1 MAFSALG
8 IITLSHH
15 CDMHL
20 CRHMSRLP
28 GLLHFALDA
37 DGTEFLWLLLGT
49 LSVLRSP
56 GMTWCP
62 GFTRKDG
69 DDGEH
74 VTPSILHPCLPPCHP
89 PPSLCE
95 VSTCLPCLK
104 IARMMT
110 RFYLSVDCV

>member
-1 MAFSALG
+1 MFLLGPSRFSISFVGNFHGFQAKVTMAFSALG

-49 LSVLRSP
+49 LSVVRSP
-56 GMTWCP
+56 GMMWCP

-74 VTPSILHPCLPPCHP
+74 VTPSILTPLLA
-89 PPSLCE
+89 SLQP
-95 VSTCLPCLK
+95 TPIPL
-104 IARMMT
+104 
-110 RFYLSVDCV
+110 